1 MNRAAIIERLADHIA
16 GVKSHPLG
24 VAGFMIEDEI
34 AAGRAV
40 MQPGSVW
47 PFDFPA
53 EDWVFPAVVSHDGRE
68 VHIVAILAQE
78 PGKGAFRRLIANI
91 EGAGLSPV
99 VVCPVG
105 QTMPA
110 ILKRWRWKRR
120 IVGRGF
126 ERVDEWRPP
135 AERSAPLAAAEQRAS
150 APLPPD
156 ELNITKTKGL

>member
-1 MNRAAIIERLADHIA
+1 VNRAALIDRLADHIA
-16 GVKSHPLG
+16 GVRSHPLG

-53 EDWVFPAVVSHDGRE
+53 ADWVFPTVVSHDGRE
-68 VHIVAILAQE
+68 VHIVAILAQN
-78 PGKGAFRRLIANI
+78 PGSGAFRRLIANI
-91 EGAGLSPV
+91 EAAGLSPV

-105 QTMPA
+105 VVMPA
-110 ILKRWRWKRR
+110 ILKHWRWKRR

-126 ERVDEWRPP
+126 DRVDEWRPP
-135 AERSAPLAAAEQRAS
+135 AKRSARSPSAAS
-150 APLPPD
+150 AGNLPPD
-156 ELNITKTKGL
+156 DPK